1 MATDDEGT
9 TCNGLLRLLHR
20 YTQQLPHRF
29 PISGSSKNHPHIIS
43 LGLRIKEITIAHL
56 QHILCPAGKDQP
68 ACVSFF
74 LFRESFRHPP
84 QTSSSTGKSLFRPLP
99 SDCAP
104 TPYSG
109 SISGKRQAGKEP
121 ESSPT
126 CIPRGT
132 MSHSSLCRS
141 ATIYKAITPPLSE
154 RRAEAGPRHICP
166 ASNAA
171 LYSKKGNSA
180 GSK

>member
-1 MATDDEGT
+1 MQRSPPPASSLYAATSAPVSH
-9 TCNGLLRLLHR
+9 LR
-20 YTQQLPHRF
+20 QQQKPPSHNFPRPPHK
-29 PISGSSKNHPHIIS
+29 GNHNRSPP
-43 LGLRIKEITIAHL
+43 AHPL
-56 QHILCPAGKDQP
+56 SRRKRP
-68 ACVSFF
+68 ACLCLLLS
-74 LFRESFRHPP
+74 FRESFRHPP

-141 ATIYKAITPPLSE
+141 STIYKAITPPLSE

-171 LYSKKGNSA
+171 LYSKKETVPAANNGR
-180 GSK
+180 